1 MMKLLKK
8 ILGIRPEIREVGSVV
23 YCPNCNSWNMPDEL
37 VYKLPPRKE
46 RMTKNV
52 IILKIESTEFVCQ
65 ECKSLVK
72 LSLTADEPKLTKE
85 NV

>member
-1 MMKLLKK
+1 
-8 ILGIRPEIREVGSVV
+8 
-23 YCPNCNSWNMPDEL
+23 MPDEL
-37 VYKLPPRKE
+37 LWKLPPRKE

-52 IILKIESTEFVCQ
+52 IVLGIEATEFVCQ
-65 ECKSLVK
+65 ECKYNIK